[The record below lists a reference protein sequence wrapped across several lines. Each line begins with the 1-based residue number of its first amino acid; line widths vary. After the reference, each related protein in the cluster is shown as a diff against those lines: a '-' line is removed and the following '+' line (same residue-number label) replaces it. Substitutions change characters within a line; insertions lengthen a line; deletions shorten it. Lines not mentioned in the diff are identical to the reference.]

1 MISKRPGVSGIM
13 KYVVFLFII
22 VFVVVLMMYTSGS
35 SKSFDDVRQSVEAA
49 LDTESLTEHE
59 ASVFKRNFGLNAAD
73 YTGVMYY
80 STGANISAEEIL
92 LIKVRSEDQIQEV
105 TNAIDERV
113 ESRINDFEGYAPDEV
128 KLLEDARQSVR
139 GTYIFFAASEKADD
153 YLSAFANSL

>member
-1 MISKRPGVSGIM
+1 M

-49 LDTESLTEHE
+49 LDTESLTEQE

-92 LIKVRSEDQIQEV
+92 LIKVRSEGQIQEV

>member
-1 MISKRPGVSGIM
+1 M
-13 KYVVFLFII
+13 
-22 VFVVVLMMYTSGS
+22 
-35 SKSFDDVRQSVEAA
+35 EAA
-49 LDTESLTEHE
+49 LDTESLTEQE

>member
-1 MISKRPGVSGIM
+1 MISKRPDVSGIM

-35 SKSFDDVRQSVEAA
+35 SKSFNDVRQSVEAA
-49 LDTESLTEHE
+49 LDTESLTEQE

>member
-1 MISKRPGVSGIM
+1 MISKRPDVSGIM

-35 SKSFDDVRQSVEAA
+35 SKSFDEVRQSVEAA
-49 LDTESLTEHE
+49 LDTESLTEQE

-113 ESRINDFEGYAPDEV
+113 ESRINGFEGYAPDEV

-139 GTYIFFAASEKADD
+139 GTYIFFAASEKADV
-153 YLSAFANSL
+153 YLCAFANSL

>member
-1 MISKRPGVSGIM
+1 MISKRPDVSGIM

-35 SKSFDDVRQSVEAA
+35 SKSFDEVRQSVEAA
-49 LDTESLTEHE
+49 LDTESLTEQE

-153 YLSAFANSL
+153 YLSAFANS

>member
-1 MISKRPGVSGIM
+1 
-13 KYVVFLFII
+13 
-22 VFVVVLMMYTSGS
+22 MMYTSGS
-35 SKSFDDVRQSVEAA
+35 SKSFDEVRQSVEAA
-49 LDTESLTEHE
+49 LDTESLTEQE

>member
-1 MISKRPGVSGIM
+1 MISKRPDVSGIM

-49 LDTESLTEHE
+49 LDTESLTEQE

-80 STGANISAEEIL
+80 STGANISAEENL
-92 LIKVRSEDQIQEV
+92 LIKGRSEDQVQEV
-105 TNAIDERV
+105 TNANDEGG
-113 ESRINDFEGYAPDEV
+113 ESRINGFGGYAPDEV
-128 KLLEDARQSVR
+128 KLLEDSRQSVR

>member
-1 MISKRPGVSGIM
+1 MISKRPDVSGIM

-49 LDTESLTEHE
+49 LDTESLTEQE

>member
-1 MISKRPGVSGIM
+1 MISKRPDVSGIM
-13 KYVVFLFII
+13 KYVVFLFIV

-35 SKSFDDVRQSVEAA
+35 SKSFDEVRQSVEAA
-49 LDTESLTEHE
+49 LDTESLTEQE

-113 ESRINDFEGYAPDEV
+113 ESRINDFEGYVPGEV
-128 KLLEDARQSVR
+128 KLLEDARKSVR
-139 GTYIFFAASEKADD
+139 GTYIFYAASEKAND
-153 YLSAFANSL
+153 

>member
-1 MISKRPGVSGIM
+1 MISKRPDVSGIM

-35 SKSFDDVRQSVEAA
+35 SKSFDEVRQSVEAA
-49 LDTESLTEHE
+49 LDTESLTEQE

>member
-49 LDTESLTEHE
+49 LDTESLTEQE
-59 ASVFKRNFGLNAAD
+59 ASVFKRKFGLNAAD

-105 TNAIDERV
+105 TNLA
-113 ESRINDFEGYAPDEV
+113 AP
-128 KLLEDARQSVR
+128 L
-139 GTYIFFAASEKADD
+139 
-153 YLSAFANSL
+153 

>member
-1 MISKRPGVSGIM
+1 MISKRPDVSGIM

-35 SKSFDDVRQSVEAA
+35 SKSFDEVRQSVEAA
-49 LDTESLTEHE
+49 LDTESLTEQE

-128 KLLEDARQSVR
+128 KS
-139 GTYIFFAASEKADD
+139 G
-153 YLSAFANSL
+153 

>member
-1 MISKRPGVSGIM
+1 MISKRPDVSGIM

-35 SKSFDDVRQSVEAA
+35 SKSFDEARQSVEAA
-49 LDTESLTEHE
+49 LDTESLTEQE

>member
-1 MISKRPGVSGIM
+1 MISKRPDVSGIM
-13 KYVVFLFII
+13 KYVVCLFII

-35 SKSFDDVRQSVEAA
+35 SKSFDEVRQSVEAA
-49 LDTESLTEHE
+49 LDTESLTEQE

>member
-1 MISKRPGVSGIM
+1 MISKRPDVSGIM
-13 KYVVFLFII
+13 KYVVFLFIV

-35 SKSFDDVRQSVEAA
+35 SKSFDEVRQSVEAA
-49 LDTESLTEHE
+49 LDTESLTEQE

>member
-1 MISKRPGVSGIM
+1 MISKRPDVSGIM

-35 SKSFDDVRQSVEAA
+35 SKSFDEVRQSVEAA
-49 LDTESLTEHE
+49 LDTESLTEQE

-105 TNAIDERV
+105 TNAIDEIV